1 MIKFML
7 ITIAICW
14 LFMFLFPPI
23 LKFIKGRKS
32 KKEGSSTDEGQKTS

>member
-7 ITIAICW
+7 IVIALCW

-23 LKFIKGRKS
+23 LKFIKGRKA
-32 KKEGSSTDEGQKTS
+32 KKGSSTDEDSKTS